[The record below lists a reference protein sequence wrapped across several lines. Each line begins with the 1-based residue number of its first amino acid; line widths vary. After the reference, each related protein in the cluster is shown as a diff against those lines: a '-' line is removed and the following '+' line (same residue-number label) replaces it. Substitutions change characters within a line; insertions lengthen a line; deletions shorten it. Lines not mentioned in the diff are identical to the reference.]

1 MLKSSKHQAQAQQLV
16 KYLTGKNGQ
25 QILSDSKALEYSIAS
40 DVPANPALKP
50 LGELD
55 PPAIDVATLNGPK
68 VVELMQQA
76 GLL

>member
-1 MLKSSKHQAQAQQLV
+1 VLKSSKHRAEAQRLV

-25 QILSDSKALEYSIAS
+25 KILADSNALEYSISA
-40 DVPANPALKP
+40 DVPTNPKLKP
-50 LGELD
+50 LSELS
-55 PPAIDVATLNGPK
+55 PPAVDISKLNGPR